1 MSYSNRTGHP
11 QQYQQ
16 YQHYHHVQQQAQPQH
31 HQHAQ
36 QQYEHSGRVHQ
47 HPYHHQRQHQQHQ
60 RHQPQPA
67 QPQMQTPVKP
77 QAPLPHNGQNNHNQ
91 RRCSKVPLRELPEA
105 MPEFQ
110 HPVYPQLYTVQK
122 PHDTCYKWDCIIL
135 DLDRTIIHGKRLSV
149 NRWRKYVENGTIP
162 SLAENQCSKWHRH
175 IHRRGH
181 QMHPFIRGRTM
192 IYYRPF
198 TWHLLAVLDY
208 LKSHF
213 GTKIIVCTKAGEHYA
228 ASVLAALISNFTS
241 ANPDL
246 IDDVY
251 NFHDLHDDPEEEG
264 KPKKP
269 FRLICNRHD
278 LDPSK
283 TLIVDD
289 NATSWFGDDR
299 KMTNFWMPPCYGYQ
313 IHDIDNELQ
322 LLCKYLWDP
331 IQQNHLKKKTLSVA
345 KPKQMEAQQ
354 TQIRGQRVVKK
365 EIVGEEAINRKRF
378 EEEQQLLKLK
388 HVQQHSQ
395 NSVATTD
402 SSTSQESPK
411 REIISRTSPKSLSTG
426 SSSVSPNQRYLSS
439 PHSQLTPNSTP
450 HGTPKTYP
458 ATNGPVQFQQ
468 SISYSTG
475 SSQPDSV
482 IIMSHNHQNNVEL
495 EYIDDEAH
503 HQPMVTMKRI
513 SRGYN
518 KRKFSLKD
526 REQERPQLMMAQNVR
541 TMDRSADRIVDRE
554 PRRQSGSHGQHRQ
567 ATLTKR
573 STSRSPTGT
582 KTKKKGYFFESKS
595 RGSKKLAK
603 IIGK

>member
-1 MSYSNRTGHP
+1 
-11 QQYQQ
+11 
-16 YQHYHHVQQQAQPQH
+16 
-31 HQHAQ
+31 
-36 QQYEHSGRVHQ
+36 
-47 HPYHHQRQHQQHQ
+47 
-60 RHQPQPA
+60 
-67 QPQMQTPVKP
+67 
-77 QAPLPHNGQNNHNQ
+77 
-91 RRCSKVPLRELPEA
+91 
-105 MPEFQ
+105 
-110 HPVYPQLYTVQK
+110 
-122 PHDTCYKWDCIIL
+122 
-135 DLDRTIIHGKRLSV
+135 
-149 NRWRKYVENGTIP
+149 
-162 SLAENQCSKWHRH
+162 
-175 IHRRGH
+175 
-181 QMHPFIRGRTM
+181 M

-228 ASVLAALISNFTS
+228 ASVIAALISNFTS

-289 NATSWFGDDR
+289 NATSWFGADR

-345 KPKQMEAQQ
+345 KPKQMETQQ

-365 EIVGEEAINRKRF
+365 EVVGEEREAINRKRF

-411 REIISRTSPKSLSTG
+411 REIISRTSPKSEST
-426 SSSVSPNQRYLSS
+426 SSVSPNQRYLNS

-482 IIMSHNHQNNVEL
+482 IIMSHNNQNNVEL
-495 EYIDDEAH
+495 EYIDDEQH
-503 HQPMVTMKRI
+503 HDVNHHSMPHHQQPMVTMKRI

-518 KRKFSLKD
+518 KRKFNLKD
-526 REQERPQLMMAQNVR
+526 RELDHANLAVKMPQNVVALA
-541 TMDRSADRIVDRE
+541 MDRSMERERERLERERLEREQRNMDRIVERCDGMK
-554 PRRQSGSHGQHRQ
+554 QSGHSNGSHGSHASHRQ
-567 ATLTKR
+567 VAITKR
-573 STSRSPTGT
+573 SSPRSPTTNT
-582 KTKKKGYFFESKS
+582 KTKKKGYSFFESKS

>member
-1 MSYSNRTGHP
+1 M
-11 QQYQQ
+11 
-16 YQHYHHVQQQAQPQH
+16 
-31 HQHAQ
+31 
-36 QQYEHSGRVHQ
+36 HS
-47 HPYHHQRQHQQHQ
+47 
-60 RHQPQPA
+60 
-67 QPQMQTPVKP
+67 PVKAHP
-77 QAPLPHNGQNNHNQ
+77 VPLPHNGQNNHNQ

-110 HPVYPQLYTVQK
+110 HPIYPQLYTVQK
-122 PHDTCYKWDCIIL
+122 PHETCYKWDCIIL

-149 NRWRKYVENGTIP
+149 KRWRKYVENGTIP

-269 FRLICNRHD
+269 FGLICDRHD
-278 LDPSK
+278 LNPAK

-289 NATSWFGDDR
+289 NATSWFGADR
-299 KMTNFWMPPCYGYQ
+299 KATNFWMPPCYGYQ

-331 IQQNHLKKKTLSVA
+331 IQQHHLKKKSLSA
-345 KPKQMEAQQ
+345 SKPKKVDRRASDSERA
-354 TQIRGQRVVKK
+354 RGQRKLSK
-365 EIVGEEAINRKRF
+365 ERESGEDVMARKRF
-378 EEEQQLLKLK
+378 QEEQRMKLK
-388 HVQQHSQ
+388 HVQQHSNSQ
-395 NSVATTD
+395 HSVATMD
-402 SSTSQESPK
+402 SSHSQESPK
-411 REIISRTSPKSLSTG
+411 REIISRTSPKSVSAGSTTI
-426 SSSVSPNQRYLSS
+426 SPNQRYLNS
-439 PHSQLTPNSTP
+439 PHSQLTPNGTP

-458 ATNGPVQFQQ
+458 ATTGPVQFQQ

-482 IIMSHNHQNNVEL
+482 IIMSHNNQNNVEL
-495 EYIDDEAH
+495 EYIDDEQH
-503 HQPMVTMKRI
+503 HEVSRQYHHQQQPMVTMKRI

-518 KRKFSLKD
+518 QRKFSLKD
-526 REQERPQLMMAQNVR
+526 REPEHPALTIPQNVVAMA
-541 TMDRSADRIVDRE
+541 MDREQQTA
-554 PRRQSGSHGQHRQ
+554 HRQ
-567 ATLTKR
+567 VTISKR
-573 STSRSPTGT
+573 RSPRSPTGT

>member
-1 MSYSNRTGHP
+1 
-11 QQYQQ
+11 
-16 YQHYHHVQQQAQPQH
+16 
-31 HQHAQ
+31 
-36 QQYEHSGRVHQ
+36 
-47 HPYHHQRQHQQHQ
+47 
-60 RHQPQPA
+60 
-67 QPQMQTPVKP
+67 
-77 QAPLPHNGQNNHNQ
+77 
-91 RRCSKVPLRELPEA
+91 
-105 MPEFQ
+105 
-110 HPVYPQLYTVQK
+110 
-122 PHDTCYKWDCIIL
+122 
-135 DLDRTIIHGKRLSV
+135 
-149 NRWRKYVENGTIP
+149 
-162 SLAENQCSKWHRH
+162 
-175 IHRRGH
+175 
-181 QMHPFIRGRTM
+181 M

-269 FRLICNRHD
+269 FRLICNRHN
-278 LDPSK
+278 LDPAK

-289 NATSWFGDDR
+289 NATSWFGADR

-331 IQQNHLKKKTLSVA
+331 IQQNHLKKKTLNVA
-345 KPKQMEAQQ
+345 KPKQMETQQ

-365 EIVGEEAINRKRF
+365 EVVVGEEVMNRKRF

-411 REIISRTSPKSLSTG
+411 REIISRTSPKSVSTG
-426 SSSVSPNQRYLSS
+426 SSSVSPNQRYLNS

-526 REQERPQLMMAQNVR
+526 REQERPQQLMMTQNVR
-541 TMDRSADRIVDRE
+541 TMDRSTERIVDHE
-554 PRRQSGSHGQHRQ
+554 PRRQSGSHGHRQ
-567 ATLTKR
+567 VTKR

>member
-1 MSYSNRTGHP
+1 MGSISMN
-11 QQYQQ
+11 QQGQQ
-16 YQHYHHVQQQAQPQH
+16 STV
-31 HQHAQ
+31 
-36 QQYEHSGRVHQ
+36 
-47 HPYHHQRQHQQHQ
+47 
-60 RHQPQPA
+60 
-67 QPQMQTPVKP
+67 
-77 QAPLPHNGQNNHNQ
+77 PLAHNGQNNHNQ
-91 RRCSKVPLRELPEA
+91 RRCSKVPVRELPEA

-110 HPVYPQLYTVQK
+110 HPIYPQLHTVEEPQE
-122 PHDTCYKWDCIIL
+122 TCYKWDCIIL

-149 NRWRKYVENGTIP
+149 KRWRKYVENGTWA

-175 IHRRGH
+175 IHRKGH

-251 NFHDLHDDPEEEG
+251 NFHDLHDDPSDDG

-278 LDPSK
+278 LDPKK

-289 NATSWFGDDR
+289 NATSWFDADR
-299 KMTNFWMPPCYGYQ
+299 KITNFWMPPCYGYQ

-331 IQQNHLKKKTLSVA
+331 IQQNQLKKKKQSAVPVAVKIKIDDKTKRYQEEEALSV
-345 KPKQMEAQQ
+345 
-354 TQIRGQRVVKK
+354 
-365 EIVGEEAINRKRF
+365 
-378 EEEQQLLKLK
+378 K
-388 HVQQHSQ
+388 HIQHHSQ
-395 NSVATTD
+395 GSDTTD
-402 SSTSQESPK
+402 SSISPNSSPK
-411 REIISRTSPKSLSTG
+411 REIISRQSPKSISSNTLS
-426 SSSVSPNQRYLSS
+426 PKNQRYLTS
-439 PHSQLTPNSTP
+439 PNSKNSKLNN
-450 HGTPKTYP
+450 GNSPKNVNELQYY
-458 ATNGPVQFQQ
+458 QQ
-468 SISYSTG
+468 SAFSIAASE
-475 SSQPDSV
+475 PDREPY
-482 IIMSHNHQNNVEL
+482 NKQNVEKQQFNQVL
-495 EYIDDEAH
+495 DDDDEQKVNITSIA
-503 HQPMVTMKRI
+503 RI
-513 SRGYN
+513 SRNYN
-518 KRKFSLKD
+518 KRKYKD
-526 REQERPQLMMAQNVR
+526 QPNDIAIDEMNKQQ
-541 TMDRSADRIVDRE
+541 
-554 PRRQSGSHGQHRQ
+554 
-567 ATLTKR
+567 TKR
-573 STSRSPTGT
+573 NTKSSSSPKSPPKQT

>member
-1 MSYSNRTGHP
+1 
-11 QQYQQ
+11 
-16 YQHYHHVQQQAQPQH
+16 
-31 HQHAQ
+31 
-36 QQYEHSGRVHQ
+36 
-47 HPYHHQRQHQQHQ
+47 
-60 RHQPQPA
+60 
-67 QPQMQTPVKP
+67 
-77 QAPLPHNGQNNHNQ
+77 
-91 RRCSKVPLRELPEA
+91 
-105 MPEFQ
+105 
-110 HPVYPQLYTVQK
+110 
-122 PHDTCYKWDCIIL
+122 
-135 DLDRTIIHGKRLSV
+135 
-149 NRWRKYVENGTIP
+149 VENGTIP

-269 FRLICNRHD
+269 FRLICNRHN
-278 LDPSK
+278 LDPAK

-289 NATSWFGDDR
+289 NATSWFGADR

-331 IQQNHLKKKTLSVA
+331 IQQNHLKKKTLSVT
-345 KPKQMEAQQ
+345 KPKPMDAPQQ
-354 TQIRGQRVVKK
+354 PMAPIRGHSGHSGQQRVVNK
-365 EIVGEEAINRKRF
+365 ESGEEVMARKRYQ
-378 EEEQQLLKLK
+378 EEQHMKLK
-388 HVQQHSQ
+388 QHQQHS
-395 NSVATTD
+395 NSQSSVGTD
-402 SSTSQESPK
+402 SSSHSSGSPK
-411 REIISRTSPKSLSTG
+411 REIISRTSPKSVSTG
-426 SSSVSPNQRYLSS
+426 STSVSPNQRYLNS

-458 ATNGPVQFQQ
+458 ATNGQLQFQQ
-468 SISYSTG
+468 SVSYSRGSTE

-482 IIMSHNHQNNVEL
+482 IIMSHNNQNNVEL
-495 EYIDDEAH
+495 EYIDDEQRH
-503 HQPMVTMKRI
+503 DVHQQPMVTMKRI
-513 SRGYN
+513 SRGYTR
-518 KRKFSLKD
+518 RKPMVKD
-526 REQERPQLMMAQNVR
+526 REQELAHSNLMMPQNVVNMVMER
-541 TMDRSADRIVDRE
+541 EHVQSRDGMKQNGHSNGHSGGHSGRSD
-554 PRRQSGSHGQHRQ
+554 GSHRQ
-567 ATLTKR
+567 ITITKR
-573 STSRSPTGT
+573 SSPRSPTTST
-582 KTKKKGYFFESKS
+582 KTKKKGYSFFESKS

>member
-1 MSYSNRTGHP
+1 MSYSQRTSHK

-16 YQHYHHVQQQAQPQH
+16 YQHYQH
-31 HQHAQ
+31 HAQ
-36 QQYEHSGRVHQ
+36 QQQQQQQVQQMQQMQHAHHAHAQHAHRQSRHSRHQ
-47 HPYHHQRQHQQHQ
+47 QPQQPQHRQQQPQHQQK
-60 RHQPQPA
+60 A
-67 QPQMQTPVKP
+67 
-77 QAPLPHNGQNNHNQ
+77 QAPLPHNGQTSLRQ
-91 RRCSKVPLRELPEA
+91 RRSSKVPLRELPEA
-105 MPEFQ
+105 MPAVQ
-110 HPVYPQLYTVQK
+110 HPVYPQLYTVEQ
-122 PHDTCYKWDCIIL
+122 PSATCYKWDCIIL

-149 NRWRKYVENGTIP
+149 KRWRKYVENGTIP

-175 IHRRGH
+175 IHRKGH

-278 LDPSK
+278 IDPKK

-289 NATSWFGDDR
+289 NATSWFGADR
-299 KMTNFWMPPCYGYQ
+299 EITNFWMPPCYGYQ

-331 IQQNHLKKKTLSVA
+331 VQQNHLRKKALSA
-345 KPKQMEAQQ
+345 KQAEREQREQEQQQQMLRTKRYQEEQAQLQLKQAHVKHAQQLSQHSSHSSSALTDSPKQ
-354 TQIRGQRVVKK
+354 
-365 EIVGEEAINRKRF
+365 EIV
-378 EEEQQLLKLK
+378 
-388 HVQQHSQ
+388 
-395 NSVATTD
+395 
-402 SSTSQESPK
+402 
-411 REIISRTSPKSLSTG
+411 SRTSPKSVSG
-426 SSSVSPNQRYLSS
+426 HSSGTNGQQRFLNS
-439 PHSQLTPNSTP
+439 PH
-450 HGTPKTYP
+450 HTPKTS
-458 ATNGPVQFQQ
+458 TGGSLQFHQ
-468 SISYSTG
+468 SVSYSTA
-475 SSQPDSV
+475 SSAPDSV
-482 IIMSHNHQNNVEL
+482 QLVMSHNGQNSVEKQQFSEL
-495 EYIDDEAH
+495 MSEEQLAR
-503 HQPMVTMKRI
+503 QQSKVTSMPRI

-518 KRKFSLKD
+518 KRKYK
-526 REQERPQLMMAQNVR
+526 EMPQSCVALPLDDNVSR
-541 TMDRSADRIVDRE
+541 HSGGSRHS
-554 PRRQSGSHGQHRQ
+554 QSQ
-567 ATLTKR
+567 ATHSSHSSKR
-573 STSRSPTGT
+573 SSPRSPGT

>member
-1 MSYSNRTGHP
+1 MSYSNRTSHP
-11 QQYQQ
+11 QQFQQ
-16 YQHYHHVQQQAQPQH
+16 FQHYRHVQIQP
-31 HQHAQ
+31 
-36 QQYEHSGRVHQ
+36 QYEHSARVHH
-47 HPYHHQRQHQQHQ
+47 HPYHHQRQQQHQ
-60 RHQPQPA
+60 RHQPVAA
-67 QPQMQTPVKP
+67 QPQRHQPVAAQP
-77 QAPLPHNGQNNHNQ
+77 QPVPLPHNGQNNHNQ

-105 MPEFQ
+105 MPAFQ

-122 PHDTCYKWDCIIL
+122 PHDTDYKWDCIIL

-149 NRWRKYVENGTIP
+149 KRWRKYVENGTIP

-198 TWHLLAVLDY
+198 TWHLLAVLDF

-213 GTKIIVCTKAGEHYA
+213 GTKVIVCTKAGEHYA

-269 FRLICNRHD
+269 LGLICERHG
-278 LDPSK
+278 LDPAK

-289 NATSWFGDDR
+289 NATSWFGGDR
-299 KMTNFWMPPCYGYQ
+299 KATNFWMPPCYGYQ

-331 IQQNHLKKKTLSVA
+331 IQQNHLKKKNAA
-345 KPKQMEAQQ
+345 KAQQ
-354 TQIRGQRVVKK
+354 MVARPVECDRPDAARPVAGDKEAVREKKQR
-365 EIVGEEAINRKRF
+365 RRF
-378 EEEQQLLKLK
+378 RDEQQRLKLK
-388 HVQQHSQ
+388 HVQRHSA
-395 NSVATTD
+395 SSEATTD
-402 SSTSQESPK
+402 SALSGHSRRSPK
-411 REIISRTSPKSLSTG
+411 AEIISRTSPKSVSEG
-426 SSSVSPNQRYLSS
+426 SPKRSSPKYLVSPS
-439 PHSQLTPNSTP
+439 HSQLTPSSTP
-450 HGTPKTYP
+450 TTH
-458 ATNGPVQFQQ
+458 PVAFQQ

-482 IIMSHNHQNNVEL
+482 IIMNHNSHNNVEL
-495 EYIDDEAH
+495 EYIDDDEQQH
-503 HQPMVTMKRI
+503 PTVNMKRI

-518 KRKFSLKD
+518 KRNFTLREHRD
-526 REQERPQLMMAQNVR
+526 RERATEPMPETAGAL
-541 TMDRSADRIVDRE
+541 SVDRDART
-554 PRRQSGSHGQHRQ
+554 PRSISRRQNGSAKRGSPRAA
-567 ATLTKR
+567 ATT
-573 STSRSPTGT
+573 TTT

>member
-1 MSYSNRTGHP
+1 
-11 QQYQQ
+11 
-16 YQHYHHVQQQAQPQH
+16 
-31 HQHAQ
+31 
-36 QQYEHSGRVHQ
+36 
-47 HPYHHQRQHQQHQ
+47 
-60 RHQPQPA
+60 
-67 QPQMQTPVKP
+67 
-77 QAPLPHNGQNNHNQ
+77 
-91 RRCSKVPLRELPEA
+91 
-105 MPEFQ
+105 
-110 HPVYPQLYTVQK
+110 
-122 PHDTCYKWDCIIL
+122 
-135 DLDRTIIHGKRLSV
+135 
-149 NRWRKYVENGTIP
+149 VENGTIP

-289 NATSWFGDDR
+289 NATSWFGADR
-299 KMTNFWMPPCYGYQ
+299 KITNFWMPPCYGYQ

-331 IQQNHLKKKTLSVA
+331 VQQNHLKKKTLSVA
-345 KPKQMEAQQ
+345 KPKQMDTPQQ
-354 TQIRGQRVVKK
+354 PIAPIRGHPTGQRVVSK
-365 EIVGEEAINRKRF
+365 ETGEEVMARKRYQ
-378 EEEQQLLKLK
+378 EEQQLQQQQLVKLK
-388 HVQQHSQ
+388 HVQQHSNSQ

-402 SSTSQESPK
+402 SSSHSQESPK
-411 REIISRTSPKSLSTG
+411 REIISRTSPKSVSTG
-426 SSSVSPNQRYLSS
+426 SSSVSPNQRYLNS

-482 IIMSHNHQNNVEL
+482 IIMSHNNQNNVEL
-495 EYIDDEAH
+495 EYIDDEQH
-503 HQPMVTMKRI
+503 HDVNHHSMPHHQQPMVTMKRI

-518 KRKFSLKD
+518 KRKFNLKD
-526 REQERPQLMMAQNVR
+526 RELDHANLAVKMPQNVVALA
-541 TMDRSADRIVDRE
+541 MDRSMERERERLERERLEREQRNMDRIVERCDTMK
-554 PRRQSGSHGQHRQ
+554 QSGHSNGSHGSHASHRQ
-567 ATLTKR
+567 VTITKR
-573 STSRSPTGT
+573 SSPRSPTTNT
-582 KTKKKGYFFESKS
+582 KTKKKGYSFFESKS